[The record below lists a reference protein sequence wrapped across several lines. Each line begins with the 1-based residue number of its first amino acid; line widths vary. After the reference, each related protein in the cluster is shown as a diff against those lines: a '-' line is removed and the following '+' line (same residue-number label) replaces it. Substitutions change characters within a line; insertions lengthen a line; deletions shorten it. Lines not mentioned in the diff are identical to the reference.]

1 MEQASTHAPHGFA
14 LSSTSRV
21 FGFARAAQRTASL
34 EPLFLLSCNHSM
46 IPLSAFV
53 VAFV

>member
-1 MEQASTHAPHGFA
+1 MEQVRTC
-14 LSSTSRV
+14 TSRVCSRTSPV

-34 EPLFLLSCNHSM
+34 EPLFPLPCNHSM
-46 IPLSAFV
+46 IPLPAFV